1 MRNLSTTGLSLSQAQ
16 SISNL
21 CNQRAQNINAE
32 LAAVNNAEK
41 SLKYEKETYIQE
53 PGVKMPSNVIELLL
67 EKGRL
72 HATQAF
78 LMEAIKAKDSELK
91 RLKSLRHEPS
101 QPRPIR
107 REVDFDEDQEESV
120 DLDWGWN
127 QLTDSEMNEYREVE
141 AYAAHIGQF
150 IHEGSIL
157 DRLRSSLIKMPTL
170 EWISI
175 EDGKKTPVKVSKHHT
190 PEQLNTLHEK
200 LAESHRQ
207 YEQRVNYYKAKVHN
221 LVTLEN
227 AARQTR
233 NAAKSAEFRKLLE
246 EADTEYKLAMAQ
258 WNAAMLQESK
268 EFEADRELKIKDT
281 AALRIKVDPRF
292 QPVIDLFL
300 SKVEE

>member
-41 SLKYEKETYIQE
+41 SLKFEKETYIQE

-91 RLKSLRHEPS
+91 RLRSLKHEPS
-101 QPRPIR
+101 LSRPIR
-107 REVDFDEDQEESV
+107 KEVDFSEDEEESV

-150 IHEGSIL
+150 IHVGSIL
-157 DRLRSSLIKMPTL
+157 DKLRSTLIKMPTL

-190 PEQLNTLHEK
+190 PEELNTLHEK
-200 LAESHRQ
+200 LAESHRA
-207 YEQRVNYYKAKVHN
+207 YEQRVNYYKAKVNN

-233 NAAKSAEFRKLLE
+233 NAAKSAQFRKLLLE
-246 EADTEYKLAMAQ
+246 VDTEYKLAMAE
-258 WNAAMLQESK
+258 WNAAVLQESK
-268 EFEADRELKIKDT
+268 EFEANRELKIKDT
-281 AALRIKVDPRF
+281 AALRIKVDSRF
-292 QPVIDLFL
+292 QPVVDLFL